1 VIPVALTHYLAP
13 LSQWLCDS
21 AVNEVMI
28 NDPGFLFVEK
38 SGDIFEQSAPELTHD
53 WLQGVAR
60 LVATHT
66 IQRLSDKEPLLS
78 AQLPDGHRVQ
88 IVLPPACE
96 SGKVIIAIRRQV
108 IHRLTLEDYINRG
121 AFEYVKPCYLD
132 ARRTYFNEEE
142 TELGELF
149 KSKQWVMFLRKAI
162 KYKKNIL
169 IAGGTSTGKTTFLN
183 ACLREIP
190 LDERIIT
197 LEDVRE
203 VQIQHKNRVH
213 LLASKNDQ
221 SVAKIS
227 MAKLVETCLRLRPD
241 RIILGELRGEEALDF
256 MQAAS
261 TGHDGTLASIHASN
275 PHMALLRLSGM
286 VQSNPRASLSR
297 PEILTDLYQLIDIVV
312 QMKKVK
318 QPDGKSSR
326 VISEIY
332 SAFNLPALKKRR
344 ASEANRGIFSQEV
357 VA

>member
-1 VIPVALTHYLAP
+1 MSNIALTHYLQP
-13 LSQWLCDS
+13 LASWLSDPT
-21 AVNEVMI
+21 VNEVMI
-28 NDPGFLFVEK
+28 NDPGMLF
-38 SGDIFEQSAPELTHD
+38 IEQSGELSTHEKPELTHD
-53 WLQGVAR
+53 WLQGVVR

-66 IQRLSDKEPLLS
+66 VQRLSDKEPLLS
-78 AQLPDGHRVQ
+78 AQLPDGHRIQ

-96 SGKVIIAIRRQV
+96 QGKVIISIRRQV
-108 IHRLTLEDYINRG
+108 IHRLSLEDYAEKG
-121 AFEYVKPCYLD
+121 AFDLVKPVYLQSE
-132 ARRTYFNEEE
+132 RLYFNQEEN
-142 TELGELF
+142 ELGELF
-149 KSKQWVMFLRKAI
+149 ERKQWVEFLKKAI
-162 KYKKNIL
+162 FHKKNIL
-169 IAGGTSTGKTTFLN
+169 ISGGTSTGKTTFLN

-203 VQIQHKNRVH
+203 VQIMHKNRVH

-221 SVAKIS
+221 SVAKVS

-297 PEILTDLYQLIDIVV
+297 QEILTDLYQLIDIVI
-312 QMKKVK
+312 QMKKIKTV
-318 QPDGKSSR
+318 DGLSSKR

-332 SAFNLPALKKRR
+332 SAFNNHKNHISGEK
-344 ASEANRGIFSQEV
+344 I
-357 VA
+357 